1 MSKTKENEK
10 VLVALLRFNYEIQ
23 RFRRSAWLR
32 SPLWIYLLIALLLR
46 IWLIVHTQGV
56 IDGDGSLVGIQAEHI
71 LRGEHPVYF
80 YGQVYLGS
88 LGAYLVAML
97 FAIAGPAVWVLR
109 SEPVLLSLVLVY
121 LTWKL
126 AALLAEMASLPPAA
140 QSYFMNIAALLAAIA
155 PLYDTVLAMRLLSGY
170 IEIFVLI
177 LILFIAALR
186 LIQRW
191 GSNASTLELAFR
203 WAGIGFI
210 LGLGFWINPLI
221 ISAVLA
227 TACWFTAYCIAEII
241 RLLRHGKTSSGRSAS
256 SFLLSF
262 SAILAVF
269 PVFVVGSA
277 PALYW
282 GATHHWDNVTYLL
295 QRGEGT
301 QIGTMANLAGVYVSC
316 AAPRVISGALLQE
329 NAILLSLHTLP
340 LLLGVG
346 SILASLAFV
355 ISSCF
360 RQSVIARQAQRL
372 VTFPLLFAGW
382 NAFFFCIGSG
392 PSDCS
397 QDGLGR
403 YATPLMLVLPFFV
416 AASLT
421 SVYSWTHEHDER
433 IQRYGRFSW
442 SFAKI
447 HTLLVAMLLVAL
459 GMQVLSYG
467 LTDSE
472 YTFQS
477 PSCMLA
483 PVTDDPIIHYMQQ
496 EHIKYAWAISW
507 IGYPIVFKTNETI
520 ILADPRTLLARTS
533 SLGRMPEYVE
543 AVLNANRPSMLIFIR
558 HDDHYPELL
567 RVLDSKQV
575 TYRSIRFPALSGR
588 DLLLVTPLNRTFSP
602 LELPSSQSIFVPCG
616 GY

>member
-1 MSKTKENEK
+1 MSKTQEHEK
-10 VLVALLRFNYEIQ
+10 VLGELLRFKYEIYT
-23 RFRRSAWLR
+23 FRRSAWVH

-56 IDGDGSLVGIQAEHI
+56 MDGDEALVGIQADHI

-80 YGQVYLGS
+80 YGQVYMGS
-88 LGAYLVAML
+88 LEAYLVAVL

-126 AALLAEMASLPPAA
+126 AALLAEMASLSSSAR
-140 QSYFMNIAALLAAIA
+140 SYFMNIAAVLAAIA
-155 PLYDTVLAMRLLSGY
+155 PLYDTVLAMRLLGGY

-177 LILFIAALR
+177 LVLFIATLR
-186 LIQRW
+186 LVQRW
-191 GSNASTLELAFR
+191 RTNASTLELALR
-203 WAGIGFI
+203 WAGIGLT

-227 TACWFTAYCIAEII
+227 TACWFTTYCISESIH
-241 RLLRHGKTSSGRSAS
+241 LLRYRKTSAGRSAA
-256 SFLLSF
+256 SFLLSCT
-262 SAILAVF
+262 AILAAF
-269 PVFVVGSA
+269 PTFVVGSA

-282 GATHHWDNVTYLL
+282 GATHHWSNVTYLF

-301 QIGTMANLAGVYVSC
+301 QIGIMAKLAQAYVVC
-316 AAPRVISGALLQE
+316 VAPRVISGALPQE
-329 NAILLSLHTLP
+329 NAVLLSVHTLP

-360 RQSVIARQAQRL
+360 RQSVIARQAQHL
-372 VTFPLLFAGW
+372 VTLPLLFAGW
-382 NAFFFCIGSG
+382 NALFFGIGSG
-392 PSDCS
+392 PMDCS

-421 SVYSWTHEHDER
+421 IVYSWAHEDNER
-433 IQRYGRFSW
+433 IQRYVFSW
-442 SFAKI
+442 SSAKI
-447 HTLLVAMLLVAL
+447 HTILMVMLLISL
-459 GMQVLSYG
+459 CMQVLSYG
-467 LTDSE
+467 LTDPES
-472 YTFQS
+472 TFQS
-477 PSCMLA
+477 PSCMIA
-483 PVTDDPIIHYMQQ
+483 PATDDPIIHYMQQ
-496 EHIKYAWAISW
+496 EHIKYAWAITW
-507 IGYPIVFKTNETI
+507 IGYPIVFKTNERM
-520 ILADPRTLLARTS
+520 ILADPRPLLAPTG

-543 AVLNANRPSMLIFIR
+543 AVLNANRPSMLVFIR
-558 HDDHYPELL
+558 HDDHNPELL
-567 RVLDSKQV
+567 RVLESKQV
-575 TYRSIRFPALSGR
+575 TYRARRFPALSGR
-588 DLLLVTPLNRTFSP
+588 DVLVVTPLNRTFSP

-616 GY
+616 AS